1 MKNIIKVEVRE
12 LYPLAFVAL
21 VDNLLNEKAENIK
34 VNMEITPSLN
44 IDVDLII
51 KDRYIT
57 VIKGDKTTI
66 IVGEKSCEP
75 SRVVID
81 NEDYISLTI
90 R

>member
-1 MKNIIKVEVRE
+1 MKNIIKVEIRE
-12 LYPLAFVAL
+12 LYPLAFVGL
-21 VDNLLNEKAENIK
+21 VSNLLDEKAENIK

-51 KDRYIT
+51 KDRYVT
-57 VIKGDKTTI
+57 VIRGDKTTI
-66 IVGEKSCEP
+66 VVGEKACEP

-81 NEDYISLTI
+81 NEDYISLTL

>member
-1 MKNIIKVEVRE
+1 MKNIIKVEIRE
-12 LYPLAFVAL
+12 LYPLAFVGL
-21 VDNLLNEKAENIK
+21 VSNLLDEKAENIK
-34 VNMEITPSLN
+34 VNMEITSTLN

-51 KDRYIT
+51 KDRYVT
-57 VIKGDKTTI
+57 VIREDKTTI
-66 IVGEKSCEP
+66 VVGEKACEP

>member
-1 MKNIIKVEVRE
+1 MKNTIKVMIRE
-12 LYPLAFVAL
+12 LYPLAFVGL
-21 VDNLLNEKAENIK
+21 VSNLLDEKAENIK
-34 VNMEITPSLN
+34 VDMEITPSLN

-51 KDRYIT
+51 KDCYVT

-66 IVGEKSCEP
+66 KVRDKACET